1 MARRGFPAAKNHRS
15 IEVSELSLLL
25 SKSFADIMILL
36 LAIIVNQY
44 HDQLLQKK
52 CNHSQYY
59 YNYSYV
65 TRLESKLA
73 LEKRAIYRCMFIPN
87 LSSSQ
92 FLCLIIQSHPGNM
105 AMRESMSIQNGG
117 FVANLVM

>member
-1 MARRGFPAAKNHRS
+1 MTSYYK
-15 IEVSELSLLL
+15 
-25 SKSFADIMILL
+25 
-36 LAIIVNQY
+36 
-44 HDQLLQKK
+44 KK

-73 LEKRAIYRCMFIPN
+73 LEKRAIYRCMFTVP
-87 LSSSQ
+87 SSQ
-92 FLCLIIQSHPGNM
+92 LSDHPVASRKYGN
-105 AMRESMSIQNGG
+105 EG